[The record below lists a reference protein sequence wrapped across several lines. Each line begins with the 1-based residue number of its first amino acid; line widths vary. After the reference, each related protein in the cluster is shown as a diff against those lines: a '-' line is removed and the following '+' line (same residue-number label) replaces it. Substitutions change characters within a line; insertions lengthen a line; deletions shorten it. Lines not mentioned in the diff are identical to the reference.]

1 VKLDIIIASIIGES
15 ERSAFMRSG
24 PKYLALAL
32 DVRKLTDSLIRLVE
46 EGTESDDL
54 YESIREVI
62 ASIEGAG
69 QKTSVKALRARGMFG
84 HYPSVLA
91 ISEVITAENREQV
104 VRHLLGVLNTAN
116 LEERKENALEAIA
129 FFDSLERRALY
140 RSAHTQRKRSPALA
154 R

>member
-1 VKLDIIIASIIGES
+1 
-15 ERSAFMRSG
+15 MRSG

-69 QKTSVKALRARGMFG
+69 QKTSVKALRERGMFG
-84 HYPSVLA
+84 RYPSVLA
-91 ISEVITAENREQV
+91 ISDVITPQNRDDV
-104 VRHLLGVLNTAN
+104 VKHLLGVLKTDDVD
-116 LEERKENALEAIA
+116 ERKENALEAIT
-129 FFDSLERRALY
+129 FFDTLERRALY
-140 RSAHTQRKRSPALA
+140 RSAHTQRKRFPALA

>member
-1 VKLDIIIASIIGES
+1 
-15 ERSAFMRSG
+15 MRSG

-32 DVRKLTDSLIRLVE
+32 DVRKLSDSLIRLVE
-46 EGTESDDL
+46 EGTASQDL
-54 YESIREVI
+54 YNSIKEVI

-69 QKTSVKALRARGMFG
+69 QKTSVNALRERGMFG

-91 ISEVITAENREQV
+91 INEVITPQNRDEV
-104 VRHLLGVLNTAN
+104 VSHLQGVLNPGDVQ
-116 LEERKENALEAIA
+116 LRRENTLAAIA

-140 RSAHTQRKRSPALA
+140 HSAHTQRKTSPVLV